1 MDKTLLFRLISAGI
15 AVAMLFLAW
24 RRKDRRGVIDWSLIA
39 VAGAA
44 LLIPETQPGVRY
56 GITGAALALVMARAV
71 KRDLIDG
78 SDSHARMMTI
88 GLLVF
93 AASVILVAS
102 LPSPPPVWAKYVVI
116 GAAVV
121 LMAALLRPLVWMTR
135 ILFSAHRLQRDLK
148 HSRPPREADE
158 KVLGIDLS
166 PLRQPRDLK

>member
-1 MDKTLLFRLISAGI
+1 MDMTLLFRLISAGI

-44 LLIPETQPGVRY
+44 LLIPETQPGLRY
-56 GITGAALALVMARAV
+56 GITGAALALVMVRAV

-93 AASVILVAS
+93 AAAVILVAS
-102 LPSPPPVWAKYVVI
+102 LPSPPPVWAKYVAI
-116 GAAVV
+116 GAGVV
-121 LMAALLRPLVWMTR
+121 MMAALLRPLVWMTR
-135 ILFSAHRLQRDLK
+135 ILFSALRLRRDLA

-166 PLRQPRDLK
+166 PLRQPRK

>member
-15 AVAMLFLAW
+15 TVAMLFLAW

-44 LLIPETQPGVRY
+44 LLIPETQPGLRY
-56 GITGAALALVMARAV
+56 GIAGVALTIVMVRAV

-88 GLLVF
+88 GILGFV
-93 AASVILVAS
+93 ASLILVAS
-102 LPSPPPVWAKYVVI
+102 LPSPPPTWAKYVVI
-116 GAAVV
+116 VAAVV
-121 LMAALLRPLVWMTR
+121 MMVALLRPLVWMTR
-135 ILFSAHRLQRDLK
+135 LLFSAHRLVRDLK

-158 KVLGIDLS
+158 KVLGIDLA
-166 PLRQPRDLK
+166 PLRQPRK

>member
-1 MDKTLLFRLISAGI
+1 MDMDFFIRLISAG
-15 AVAMLFLAW
+15 MLVGLAFGAW
-24 RRKDRRGVIDWSLIA
+24 KRKDRRALIDASLLVVSM
-39 VAGAA
+39 VA
-44 LLIPETQPGVRY
+44 LVIPETLPGLRY
-56 GITGAALALVMARAV
+56 GIVSAALALVMVRAV
-71 KRDLIDG
+71 KRDVIDG

-93 AASVILVAS
+93 AGSVILVAS

-121 LMAALLRPLVWMTR
+121 MMAALLRPLVWMTR
-135 ILFSAHRLQRDLK
+135 ILFSAHRLHRDLK

-166 PLRQPRDLK
+166 PLRQPRDPK